1 MGGSSTTVEAPKPTP
16 EEIALQKAQLVV
28 LNKQQMDTSK
38 MEPYILSGMG
48 LKQDENG
55 NYVRMTEA
63 ERYAAMTPLEQVQY
77 DVTKQQQNRLLK
89 AYAGELPVSP
99 ALEKSLSDEQRK
111 MAEALSQRLGPN
123 WMETTPGQQ
132 AMSTFQQRANL
143 LREEARRGE
152 MTTGQGLLMTNL
164 GYLGNT
170 QAQDVS
176 QAAQFPTRTS
186 GLFQGYGQAQQP
198 YQYYAGLKLNADI
211 QNAQNAAASQAG
223 LLGGIG
229 SLFGAGASAYGSYAG
244 LAALK
249 EA

>member
-1 MGGSSTTVEAPKPTP
+1 MGGSTTVEAPQPSK
-16 EEIALQKAQLVV
+16 EEIALQQAQLDI
-28 LNKQQMDTSK
+28 LNKQQSDTAK

-48 LKQDENG
+48 LKLDANG

-63 ERYAAMTPLEQVQY
+63 EKYAAMTSLEKAQY
-77 DVTKQQQNRLLK
+77 DVAKQQQDRLKK
-89 AYAGELPVSP
+89 AFAGELPVSP

-132 AMSTFQQRANL
+132 AMSTFQQRADL

-152 MTTGQGLLMTNL
+152 MTSGQGLLMTNL

-198 YQYYAGLKLNADI
+198 YQYYSGMQYNANV
-211 QNAQNAAASQAG
+211 QNAQNNAASQAG

-229 SLFGAGASAYGSYAG
+229 SLFGAGASAYGTYAG
-244 LAALK
+244 LAAL
-249 EA
+249 AI